1 MQQKLEGL
9 PLANLV
15 RATPQRKEPGD
26 VSKTRIKTRPHQP
39 MVFVLTYTPKIK
51 IIALKKN

>member
-1 MQQKLEGL
+1 MLKKMRA
-9 PLANLV
+9 PSVKLV

-51 IIALKKN
+51 IIALKKK